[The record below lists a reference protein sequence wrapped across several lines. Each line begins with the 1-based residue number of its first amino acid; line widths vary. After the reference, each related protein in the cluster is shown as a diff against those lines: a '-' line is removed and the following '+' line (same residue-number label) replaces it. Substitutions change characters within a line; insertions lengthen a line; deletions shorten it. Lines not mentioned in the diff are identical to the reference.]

1 MSLTNLTEEARESSN
16 KVKKRNN
23 KETRQNQQRHS
34 KLALESIKG
43 SNKIFKKIYKWD
55 FKKRKH

>member
-1 MSLTNLTEEARESSN
+1 MSLTNLTEEARENNN

-23 KETRQNQQRHS
+23 KETSQNEQRNS
-34 KLALESIKG
+34 KLALEGIKR
-43 SNKIFKKIYKWD
+43 KIYKCN